1 MDYKEDHYMI
11 AYFKMK
17 KNEWKVKAIIYGT
30 IVSLIDNQQDILN
43 VISKMYTALKDVP
56 QDEIQKEFVIKLAEI
71 IHQENKGR

>member
-1 MDYKEDHYMI
+1 MI